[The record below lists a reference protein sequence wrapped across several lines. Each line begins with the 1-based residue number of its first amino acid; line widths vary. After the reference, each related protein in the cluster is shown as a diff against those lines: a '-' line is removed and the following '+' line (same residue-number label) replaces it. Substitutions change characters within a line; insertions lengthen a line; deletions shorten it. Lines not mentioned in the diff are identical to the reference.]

1 MQKLVFVFFIVASS
15 CSVPPNLEPLPE
27 PLPFSF
33 IAKIEATDWEA
44 SEPRVFIDSA
54 NRERFSL
61 GGYNSMDNS
70 LVSFEL
76 SKDTRID
83 NFSIFP
89 IETRKYVTTLLE
101 DDSIHMNFIYVEN
114 QGTEDQI
121 FWDDDSNDGF
131 GYVEITEIFS
141 DENFTYISGEFDMR
155 PRNPDFPFARIISG
169 EFRNVVL
176 ERKF

>member
-1 MQKLVFVFFIVASS
+1 MQKIVFLFFIVASS
-15 CSVPPNLEPLPE
+15 CTVPPNLEPLPE
-27 PLPFSF
+27 PLPFSY

-44 SEPRVFIDSA
+44 NTASFSVDSA
-54 NRERFSL
+54 RELFSL
-61 GGYNSMDNS
+61 GGLDSTTNSS
-70 LVSFEL
+70 IGFIFT
-76 SKDTRID
+76 KDTRID

-89 IETRKYVTTLLE
+89 IETRKYATTFLE